1 MCCND
6 EQRKGL
12 IRKNN
17 YQPPPV
23 FRTTSENAPILNSSI
38 FGVRMGDANLLN
50 TNIIYDG
57 WLVYYRMDMIDST
70 FSYA

>member
-1 MCCND
+1 M
-6 EQRKGL
+6 
-12 IRKNN
+12 
-17 YQPPPV
+17 

>member
-38 FGVRMGDANLLN
+38 FGVRMGDVYQLLSMMDCYIMN
-50 TNIIYDG
+50 GYD
-57 WLVYYRMDMIDST
+57 
-70 FSYA
+70 